1 MTLVDNRSNDF
12 IKCKV
17 IFKHEYDTTE
27 ELLKAEGVKN
37 IFPFLNDDDIEKGI
51 QVFNEF
57 PGWYLVE
64 KYGCVAFGL
73 EVVESKS
80 SFYLRKEEQDNDDE
94 F

>member
-1 MTLVDNRSNDF
+1 MVELRSLLRRHLVF
-12 IKCKV
+12 AIL
-17 IFKHEYDTTE
+17 FM
-27 ELLKAEGVKN
+27 LKN
-37 IFPFLNDDDIEKGI
+37 IFPFLNDDDIVKGI
-51 QVFNEF
+51 HVFNEF

-64 KYGCVAFGL
+64 KCGCVAFGL

>member
-1 MTLVDNRSNDF
+1 MTLVDNRRNDF

-17 IFKHEYDTTE
+17 IFKHEYDPTE

-64 KYGCVAFGL
+64 KCGCVAFGL
-73 EVVESKS
+73 EVLGSRAQLGLLK
-80 SFYLRKEEQDNDDE
+80 K
-94 F
+94 